1 MKALEA
7 AHQSHEAWIEFVSD
21 PDQIAKARPAEAQ
34 VKFQAMMHGGC
45 RTCPA
50 AQTRVC
56 QNLEKPFGV
65 LGHDFISGWKTMP
78 WQFKAEDVFAG
89 GASDGS
95 IPHEEIQ
102 AVMRSVEDFA
112 RERGDAEVSMGDLVE
127 GMFRLIRSL
136 DYVPAESIDP
146 AFARAVESMGSPSEV
161 IARGKLDGRERAGA
175 FRRNPEAMAR
185 NGAELMMSLPHERRI
200 HEELADRPLNWCAH
214 LPHLWSRL
222 LSRVELTDEQ
232 LDEALSLSESI
243 ASERNHPGVTPRD
256 AETALLRA
264 AAAGLRAG

>member
-1 MKALEA
+1 MNALEA
-7 AHQSHEAWIEFVSD
+7 AHHSHEAWIEFVSD
-21 PDQIAKARPAEAQ
+21 PDQITNARPAEAQ
-34 VKFQAMMHGGC
+34 LKFQAMMHSGC

-65 LGHDFISGWKTMP
+65 IGHEFTAGWKTMP

-95 IPHEEIQ
+95 VPHAEIQ

-112 RERGDAEVSMGDLVE
+112 RERGSQEVSMGDLVE
-127 GMFRLIRSL
+127 GMFRLVRSF
-136 DYVPAESIDP
+136 DYLPAEAVDP
-146 AFARAVESMGSPSEV
+146 DFARAVDEMGPPSNV
-161 IARGKLDGRERAGA
+161 IARGKIDGRERAGA

-185 NGAELMMSLPHERRI
+185 NAAELMTSLPHERRI
-200 HEELADRPLNWCAH
+200 HDELAERPLNWCAH

-222 LSRVELTDEQ
+222 LSRVELTDQQ
-232 LDEALSLSESI
+232 LDEALSLSE
-243 ASERNHPGVTPRD
+243 AVARERNHPGVTPRD
-256 AETALLRA
+256 AETALMRA